1 MGVMKDLNQ
10 YIIQRGNRWHY
21 VRRVPN
27 EYADIDPRGI
37 VRRSLKTESL
47 EVARA
52 RRDALAQADDH
63 YWASCSIAP
72 SSGSGRTGV
81 AGISKHAERRYQSAR
96 KRAMARGFVYTP
108 MDELAEVGDI
118 AELLD
123 RLKSLSETREPVRQD
138 VEAVLGAVEPPVY
151 KVSEALDVYCREIAV
166 KDLLGKSDPQ
176 KKSWQKVKRRAVNN
190 FIRVVGDLPM
200 NEITR
205 DHGRKFY
212 NWWAKRLQPNGKQ
225 RALTSN
231 SANRDLGNLRK
242 LYREFWEYQGDETRE
257 NPFRKLNFGNHGLR
271 DIPHFEDEWVR
282 SKFLKPSIFEGLNSE
297 ATLLVY
303 AMIETGCRPSELA
316 NLTRDQIHLN
326 HEIPF
331 VSIKPTS
338 NRQLKSE
345 ASARDIPLVGVS
357 LEAFKNAPDGFP
369 HYRDRGT
376 LLSASLMKA
385 FRTRG
390 LFPSK
395 DHRIYSFR
403 HSFEKRMLESGLD
416 FGLRCLLMGHK
427 NARPAYGDGGS
438 LEYRRDQLLKIAH
451 PIPQDFSSDL
461 ANILEV

>member
-1 MGVMKDLNQ
+1 MDQLAGF
-10 YIIQRGNRWHY
+10 GNIH
-21 VRRVPN
+21 
-27 EYADIDPRGI
+27 
-37 VRRSLKTESL
+37 
-47 EVARA
+47 
-52 RRDALAQADDH
+52 
-63 YWASCSIAP
+63 
-72 SSGSGRTGV
+72 
-81 AGISKHAERRYQSAR
+81 
-96 KRAMARGFVYTP
+96 
-108 MDELAEVGDI
+108 
-118 AELLD
+118 ELLA
-123 RLKSLSETREPVRQD
+123 RLESLSETREPTRQD
-138 VEAVLGAVEPPVY
+138 AEAVLGAVEPPIY
-151 KVSEALDVYCREIAV
+151 KVSEALEVYCQEIAV
-166 KDLLGKSDPQ
+166 KDLLGKSAPQ

-190 FIRVVGDLPM
+190 FISVVGDLPM
-200 NEITR
+200 TEITR

-212 NWWAKRLQPNGKQ
+212 NWWAKRLQPNGER
-225 RALTSN
+225 RALTPN

-242 LYREFWEYQGDETRE
+242 LYREFWEYQGDEARE
-257 NPFRKLNFGNHGLR
+257 NPFRKLNFGNHGLK
-271 DIPHFEDEWVR
+271 DIPHFDDEWVR
-282 SKFLKPSIFEGLNSE
+282 SKFLNPRIFQGLNPE
-297 ATLLVY
+297 ATLLIY

-316 NLTRDQIHLN
+316 NLTSDKIHLD
-326 HEIPF
+326 HKVPF

-357 LEAFKNAPDGFP
+357 LEAFKHAPDGFP

-385 FRTRG
+385 FRTSS

-451 PIPQDFSSDL
+451 IVPEGFAERLPTLS
-461 ANILEV
+461 